1 MWKAFGRAML
11 AAGMVLAAGTATAAE
26 DAPLLPKPGF
36 AHERSDIA
44 VDPAVRYGT
53 LPNGLRYAILRNQ
66 TPPGVISVRLRAAV
80 GSLHERDDQSGLA
93 HFLEHMAFNGSK
105 NIPEGD
111 MVKILEREGLA
122 FGPDTN
128 AYTSFGETVY
138 MLDLP
143 NNRPQLF
150 ELALKIMRETASN
163 LTMSD
168 GAIERERGVI
178 VAEERARATPSFR
191 MFEDY
196 LKFAMAGTRTPTRFP
211 IGSMDV
217 VRTAPRDRFV
227 ELYQGYYRPET
238 ALVVVTGDID
248 PAAAEKAITAAFGD
262 WKAEG
267 APGPQPDLGAPKAAP
282 GAARVFVDPQVPTV
296 IWVTQARAE
305 PELPDTVANREA
317 EAIRSL
323 GEAVLN
329 RRLER
334 IARRPG
340 APFLSA
346 SVGRFNYDPVNRA
359 AQLQIVTEPGKW
371 QAGLSAAEAELRR
384 ALEHGFGAA
393 EVAQELANF
402 EEGARAAAAEAG
414 TRQTRGLAMGLVG
427 AFDDG
432 NVFSHPET
440 NLKIFEGAK
449 PKMTAEAALAALRK
463 VWDGPTPT
471 VFLASSQAPEGGEA
485 ALSAAFA
492 AARATP
498 VAAPDEAAAVT
509 WGYTDFGPAGRVV
522 SRAPVRVLPGEVVTF
537 GNNVRLVM
545 KPSDFEDDT
554 VRIQVRVGQGELE
567 LPRDRAGLAFAIS
580 SAFTA
585 GGLGKHDESDLERA
599 LAGRSVGVNFGVGDD
614 AYILS
619 GATRPKDLE
628 LQLQLMAAYVTD
640 PAYRPDGFVRTQASF
655 ETILKNTES
664 SPSAVAGAQL
674 GRVLQPGDARDRFP
688 TRDEWSGIAFEDVVR
703 TVRPALQSGAIEV
716 TMVGAFKPEEAI
728 ALVGKTFGAVPQRRP
743 GLLPLA
749 ESRAQALPAP
759 TPTPVSLTH
768 KGRADQALA
777 MVFWPAPDFSDPRR
791 ARLARL
797 VSDIMGLRLTDEVR
811 EKQGATYSPSAGWQA
826 SSISPGYGLVS
837 ASSEVTPDGV
847 DRFIATAEGIAAAM
861 AKGDITQ
868 DELLR
873 ARKPLIEGLRND
885 RRSNPTWMGRLAGGA
900 FRPDQWPRAA
910 SVEADYNAATL
921 AQVRAMARELFDPA
935 KAVRIKIVPEAPAK
949 PEGNAP

>member
-11 AAGMVLAAGTATAAE
+11 AAAFVLSAGAAQAQE
-26 DAPLLPKPGF
+26 APLLPQPGF

-105 NIPEGD
+105 NIPEGE

-178 VAEERARATPSFR
+178 VGEERARATPSFR

-196 LKFAMAGTRTPTRFP
+196 LKFAMAGARTPTRFP

-217 VRTAPRDRFV
+217 VRTAPRARFV

-238 ALVVVTGDID
+238 ALVVVTGDVD
-248 PAAAEKAITAAFGD
+248 VAAAEKAITAAFGD

-267 APGPQPDLGAPKAAP
+267 APGPQPDLGAPKAEP
-282 GAARVFVDPQVPTV
+282 GAARVFVDPQVPT
-296 IWVTQARAE
+296 IMWVTQARAAPE
-305 PELPDTVANREA
+305 PADTVANREA
-317 EAIRSL
+317 EAIRAL
-323 GEAVLN
+323 GEAVVN

-334 IARRPG
+334 MARRPG

-346 SVGRFNYDPVNRA
+346 SIGRFNYDPVNRA

-371 QAGLSAAEAELRR
+371 QAGLAAAEAELRR

-427 AFDDG
+427 AFDEG
-432 NVFSHPET
+432 NVFSHPDT

-449 PKMTAEAALAALRK
+449 PKMTAEAARDALRV
-463 VWDGPTPT
+463 VWAGPTPT

-498 VAAPDEAAAVT
+498 VAPPEDAAAVT

-522 SRAPVRVLPGEVVTF
+522 ARTPIRVLPGEVVTF

-554 VRIQVRVGQGELE
+554 VRVSVRIGQGELE
-567 LPRDRAGLAFAIS
+567 LPRDRAGLAFAINQ
-580 SAFTA
+580 AFTA

-599 LAGRSVGVNFGVGDD
+599 LAGRSVGTSFGVGGDSFTM
-614 AYILS
+614 S

-628 LQLQLMAAYVTD
+628 LQLQLMAAYVSD
-640 PAYRPDGFVRTQASF
+640 PGMRADGFVRAQASF
-655 ETILKNTES
+655 DTILKNTES
-664 SPSAVAGAQL
+664 SPAAVAGSQL
-674 GRVLQPGDARDRFP
+674 GRILQPGDARDRFP
-688 TRDEWSGIAFEDVVR
+688 TREEWSRITFEEVIR
-703 TVRPALQSGAIEV
+703 AVRPALQSGAIEV
-716 TMVGAFKPEEAI
+716 TLVGAFKPDEAI
-728 ALVGKTFGAVPQRRP
+728 ALVGKTFGALPQRRP
-743 GLLPLA
+743 GLLPLT

-759 TPTPVSLTH
+759 TPEVATLTH

-777 MVFWPAPDFSDPRR
+777 MVYWPAPDFSDPRR
-791 ARLARL
+791 ARLARI

-811 EKQGATYSPSAGWQA
+811 EKQGATYSPSAGWSA
-826 SSISPGYGLVS
+826 STINPGYGLVS
-837 ASSEVTPDGV
+837 ASSEVAPDGV
-847 DRFIATAEGIAAAM
+847 ERFIATAEGIAAAM
-861 AKGDITQ
+861 AKSDITR

-873 ARKPLIEGLRND
+873 ARKPLLEGLRND
-885 RRSNPTWMGRLAGGA
+885 RRSNPTWLGRLSGGA

-921 AQVRAMARELFDPA
+921 EQVRAMARELFDPA
-935 KAVRIKIVPEAPAK
+935 KAVRIRIVPETPAK
-949 PEGNAP
+949 TEGNAP

>member
-1 MWKAFGRAML
+1 MWKAFGRAVL
-11 AAGMVLAAGTATAAE
+11 AGMVMLSAGAALAQE
-26 DAPLLPKPGF
+26 APLLPQPGF

-66 TPPGVISVRLRAAV
+66 TPPGVVSVRLRAAV

-93 HFLEHMAFNGSK
+93 HFLEHMAFNGST
-105 NIPEGD
+105 NIPEGE
-111 MVKILEREGLA
+111 MIKILEREGLA

-143 NNRPQLF
+143 NNRPQLI

-178 VAEERARATPSFR
+178 VGEERARATPSFR

-196 LKFAMAGTRTPTRFP
+196 LKFAMQGARTPTRFP

-217 VRTAPRDRFV
+217 VRTAPRDRFL

-238 ALVVVTGDID
+238 MLVVLTGDVD
-248 PAAAEKAITAAFGD
+248 PPAMEKAIAAAFGD
-262 WKAEG
+262 WKAQG
-267 APGPQPDLGAPKAAP
+267 SPGPQPDLGAPKTPA

-296 IWVTQARAE
+296 MWVTQARAAPE
-305 PELPDTVANREA
+305 PADTVANREA

-323 GEAVLN
+323 GEAVVN

-346 SVGRFNYDPVNRA
+346 SIGRFNYDPVNRA

-371 QAGLSAAEAELRR
+371 QAGLAAAEAELRR

-427 AFDDG
+427 TFDNGD
-432 NVFSHPET
+432 VFSHPT
-440 NLKIFEGAK
+440 TDLKIFENAK
-449 PKMTAEAALAALRK
+449 PKMTPEAARDALRA

-471 VFLASSQAPEGGEA
+471 VFLASSQSPEGGDA

-498 VAAPDEAAAVT
+498 VAPPDDAAAVT
-509 WGYTDFGPAGRVV
+509 WGYADFGPAGRVV
-522 SRAPVRVLPGEVVTF
+522 SRAPVRVLPAEVVTF
-537 GNNVRLVM
+537 GNNVRLVL
-545 KPSDFEDDT
+545 KPTDFEDDT
-554 VRIQVRVGQGELE
+554 VRVTVRVGQGELE
-567 LPRDRAGLAFAIS
+567 LPRERAGLGFALNQ
-580 SAFTA
+580 AFTA

-599 LAGRSVGVNFGVGDD
+599 LAGRSVGVSFGVGDD
-614 AYILS
+614 AFIFS
-619 GATRPKDLE
+619 GATRPKDLQ
-628 LQLQLMAAYVTD
+628 LQLQLMAAYVSD
-640 PAYRPDGFVRTQASF
+640 PGLRPDGFVRTQATF
-655 ETILKNTES
+655 DTILLNTQS
-664 SPSAVAGAQL
+664 SPGAVLGAQG
-674 GRVLQPGDARDRFP
+674 GRILQPGDARDRFP
-688 TRDEWSGIAFEDVVR
+688 TREEWSTIRFEDLVAA
-703 TVRPALQSGAIEV
+703 VRPALRDGAVEV
-716 TMVGAFKPEEAI
+716 TMVGAFKPDEAI
-728 ALVGKTFGAVPQRRP
+728 ALVAKTFGALPQRRP
-743 GLLPLA
+743 GLAPLP
-749 ESRAQALPAP
+749 ESRAQPLPAP
-759 TPTPVSLTH
+759 TPVPVRLTH

-777 MVFWPAPDFSDPRR
+777 MVYWPGPDFSDPKR
-791 ARLARL
+791 ARLARI

-811 EKQGATYSPSAGWQA
+811 EKQGASYSPSAGWQA
-826 SSISPGYGLVS
+826 SSISPGYGLLS
-837 ASSEVTPDGV
+837 ASSEVTPDAVATFFATV
-847 DRFIATAEGIAAAM
+847 DAIAADM
-861 AKGDITQ
+861 AKGTITQ

-885 RRSNPTWMGRLAGGA
+885 RRSNPTWMGRLGGGA
-900 FRPDQWPRAA
+900 FRPDVWPRAA

-921 AQVRAMARELFDPA
+921 AQVRAMARQLLDPA
-935 KAVRIKIVPEAPAK
+935 KATRIEIVPETPAK
-949 PEGNAP
+949 PEGTAP